1 MIIVFCEKCGKRVS
15 DNDLNEGTATQ
26 AGENL
31 WYCSAC
37 APAAAGAST
46 ATASA
51 SNKPT
56 QTARPVVATGATTR
70 ARKGVT
76 TTQRRPV
83 DGAHPAHGHA
93 GDSSQKWLVPALA
106 GGGVLLLVVGL
117 VLMMKGKGKVES
129 SGTTM
134 PIAIAPEKP
143 PEPPKTMTPVNPAPP
158 TTPTTPTT
166 PAATNP
172 GTVNLTTR
180 PMSIPGEGPPVE
192 KENPPQSLAE
202 RQRQAEK
209 EMEEYRDHRASTLL
223 TEAKEWYKQNASDP
237 WSYQAKLKEITKSYG
252 SASAAAEARK
262 LVDELGALPP
272 PPDRLEMATSE
283 AKDYQLIYDLDIATA
298 AAEIKYSVDNRAQ
311 AKPFD
316 RIAYFLELQTGG
328 GETQYLYVSMDAFT
342 TDVNKIGVPT
352 TSSGARFQQNVA
364 NMNVFSNVKS
374 IVTGTALAGGNIEFW
389 STNYGGNNSGNVPNA
404 TDNYDFGDGPVGDG
418 NYGSMQVHNHDAKQ
432 TLFAF
437 NHWVAGGGCDIGIG
451 NCPGQNT
458 DWTFS
463 GNSGSYKMK
472 RLRVLVHPK

>member
-15 DNDLNEGTATQ
+15 DSDLSEGTATQ

-37 APAAAGAST
+37 APAASGASS

-56 QTARPVVATGATTR
+56 QTARPVTAGGATTR

-83 DGAHPAHGHA
+83 DAAHAPHA
-93 GDSSQKWLVPALA
+93 VSHSGDSSPKWLVPALA
-106 GGGVLLLVVGL
+106 GGGVLLLVVGV

-129 SGTTM
+129 SETTT
-134 PIAIAPEKP
+134 PIAVAPEKP
-143 PEPPKTMTPVNPAPP
+143 PEIPKVPTNVPATT
-158 TTPTTPTT
+158 TTPTTPV
-166 PAATNP
+166 ATNP

-180 PMSIPGEGPPVE
+180 PMSIPGEGPSAE
-192 KENPPQSLAE
+192 KEKPPLSQAE
-202 RQRQAEK
+202 RQHQAEK

-223 TEAKEWYKQNASDP
+223 AEAKDWYKQNAADP
-237 WSYQAKLKEITKSYG
+237 WTYQAKLKEIAKSYG

-283 AKDYQLIYDLDIATA
+283 AKDYQLIYDLDLATA
-298 AAEIKYSVDNRAQ
+298 APEIKYGVDNRAQ

-328 GETQYLYVSMDAFT
+328 GESQYLYVSMDAFT
-342 TDVNKIGVPT
+342 ADVNKIGVPT
-352 TSSGARFQQNVA
+352 SSSGARFQQNVA

-374 IVTGTALAGGNIEFW
+374 IVTGTGLAGGNIEFW

-404 TDNYDFGDGPVGDG
+404 TDAYDFGDGPANDG

-463 GNSGSYKMK
+463 GNSASYKMK